1 MWCVHT
7 PADCTKGKGKDAKQK
22 SFKKAKGHG
31 KGSDHAFAALVTMF
45 QDMGDGDD
53 DSES

>member
-7 PADCTKGKGKDAKQK
+7 PGECTKGKGQDAKQK

-31 KGSDHAFAALVTMF
+31 KGSEQAYAALIAMF
-45 QDMGDGDD
+45 NDMDNEDNN
-53 DSES
+53 SE